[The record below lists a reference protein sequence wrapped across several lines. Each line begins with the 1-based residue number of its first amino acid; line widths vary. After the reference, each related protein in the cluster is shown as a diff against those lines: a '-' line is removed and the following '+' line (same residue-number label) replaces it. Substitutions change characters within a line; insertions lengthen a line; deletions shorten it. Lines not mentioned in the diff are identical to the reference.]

1 MVGLPKD
8 LRDNLASTTP
18 WLAMAALL
26 AIASWINWIIALD
39 ELPLRTE
46 GLFPVDLN
54 AAMSADLASVTRHLT
69 IRITWGLSGI
79 GFSLVSLA
87 AIVISVHAITSCFR
101 EVASRVRPAGAL
113 LIATC
118 VLLFGLIAGF
128 GAEYILSEPAAT
140 TALRANSIRPTW
152 FRHAIDADAAFDKV
166 SYLVFLLLAAAASAT
181 LLRPVEPG
189 KPVELLRRR
198 ISRLQ
203 AILFVGAAA
212 LAVRAIEMYLF
223 YRWPAAW
230 LIGNDAQSV
239 NEIALNVSTAY
250 GAFYTGILA
259 SIYLPTAFL
268 LRSLAAA
275 LAEQMVTDKPEQR
288 DRWLKKAGLHLLPLQ
303 EFTHLLVILAPLIA
317 GGPLAKVIGTFSG

>member
-1 MVGLPKD
+1 
-8 LRDNLASTTP
+8 
-18 WLAMAALL
+18 MAALL

-46 GLFPVDLN
+46 GLFPADLN

-101 EVASRVRPAGAL
+101 EVAPQVRPAGGL

-118 VLLFGLIAGF
+118 VVLFALIAGF

-140 TALRANSIRPTW
+140 TALRGASIRPTW
-152 FRHAIDADAAFDKV
+152 FKYAIKADAAFDKV

-230 LIGNDAQSV
+230 LTGNDAQAV

>member
-39 ELPLRTE
+39 ALPLNTE
-46 GLFPVDLN
+46 GLFPADLN
-54 AAMSADLASVTRHLT
+54 EAMSADLASVTRHLT
-69 IRITWGLSGI
+69 MRITWGLSGI
-79 GFSLVSLA
+79 GFPLVGLA
-87 AIVISVHAITSCFR
+87 AIIISWHVIRSCYR
-101 EVASRVRPAGAL
+101 EIAPEVRPTGVVLVAS
-113 LIATC
+113 C

-140 TALRANSIRPTW
+140 TALRAASIHPTW
-152 FRHAIDADAAFDKV
+152 FRYAIDADVAFDRV
-166 SYLVFLLLAAAASAT
+166 SYGIFLSLAAAASFA
-181 LLRPVEPG
+181 LLRPAEPG

-230 LIGNDAQSV
+230 LTGQDAQYVS
-239 NEIALNVSTAY
+239 EIALNVSTAY
-250 GAFYTGILA
+250 GAFFTGILA
-259 SIYLPTAFL
+259 CIYLPTAFL
-268 LRSLAAA
+268 LRSWAGVLADQA
-275 LAEQMVTDKPEQR
+275 VTDKPEQR
-288 DRWLKKAGLHLLPLQ
+288 DRWLTKAGLNLLPLR
-303 EFTHLLVILAPLIA
+303 EFANLLVILAPLIA
-317 GGPLAKVIGTFSG
+317 GGPVAQVIGTFSG